1 MLIGRKGSTANPYL
15 YSGEQF
21 DSTLNLYYLRARYY
35 NPAVGRF
42 QTADPYEGRFQD
54 PLTLHKY
61 VYGRNNPVNA
71 VDPTGQGAI
80 LEYVAS
86 IGRVARG
93 AIEGT
98 KIGESSLCYLRFVS
112 DVIFL
117 FGVGSNTGVPI
128 NQNIVWAH
136 AGGWRA
142 EVGEIEGPA
151 GRVADPSTLL
161 ISISTIGI
169 SGAPSFG
176 FFKGGSR
183 AA

>member
-1 MLIGRKGSTANPYL
+1 MRFLTSSVGALTDTFQYDAFGVLIGRKGSTANPYL

-98 KIGESSLCYLRFVS
+98 KIGESSLCYLRCSHFVWEME
-112 DVIFL
+112 L
-117 FGVGSNTGVPI
+117 AT
-128 NQNIVWAH
+128 
-136 AGGWRA
+136 
-142 EVGEIEGPA
+142 
-151 GRVADPSTLL
+151 
-161 ISISTIGI
+161 
-169 SGAPSFG
+169 
-176 FFKGGSR
+176 SR
-183 AA
+183 FPD